1 MSDAFARNNNPA
13 YFRFI
18 ELAKDSMAEAVFP
31 LDRRAAKCC
40 VQTVL
45 RMMREEYVIAEQEG
59 RGEERIRLLLNMNTR
74 ERRARKRH
82 DEGTD
87 IHGL

>member
-1 MSDAFARNNNPA
+1 MSAAFARNNNPA

-18 ELAKDSMAEAVFP
+18 ELAKDNMAETVYPLNGKAAV
-31 LDRRAAKCC
+31 CC

-74 ERRARKRH
+74 ERRARKSQGRSKV
-82 DEGTD
+82 DR
-87 IHGL
+87 